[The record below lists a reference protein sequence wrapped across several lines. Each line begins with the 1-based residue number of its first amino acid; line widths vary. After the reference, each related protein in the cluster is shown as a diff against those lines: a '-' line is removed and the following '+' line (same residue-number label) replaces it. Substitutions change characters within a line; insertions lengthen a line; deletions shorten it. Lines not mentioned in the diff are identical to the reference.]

1 MQILRDVS
9 SDPTKSN
16 DNSDLIGN
24 VFVEWGTNGYLS
36 EFTASGSC
44 VQEARFLT
52 TTFITYRIYKM
63 EFIAAPKMEE
73 IAVKAFSRGE
83 TKWGKLSITTT
94 VYISWNGATEVN
106 EWEIYK
112 AENGEGDGSELWN
125 SVGRVKKT
133 GFETVFANTGYL
145 AFVYA
150 RALDSKGKELGSSPV
165 YLTIPPVW
173 DCRHESCDELPS
185 SSL

>member
-1 MQILRDVS
+1 
-9 SDPTKSN
+9 
-16 DNSDLIGN
+16 
-24 VFVEWGTNGYLS
+24 
-36 EFTASGSC
+36 
-44 VQEARFLT
+44 
-52 TTFITYRIYKM
+52 M

-106 EWEIYK
+106 EWEIYN

-145 AFVYA
+145 ALCMLGLLIPRVRSWEALLYTLRFLLSGIA
-150 RALDSKGKELGSSPV
+150 GTRAAMNFPAPLYDGLEL
-165 YLTIPPVW
+165 I
-173 DCRHESCDELPS
+173 
-185 SSL
+185 